1 MHSCFECIEPE
12 MLAIGKKIKSLRQ
25 QKGWSQ
31 SEIAEMLNISVPA
44 FSKIETDITDLNIS
58 RLKQIAEVFNV
69 PVVELL
75 SESSAPGAEYVDELK
90 KAKETISAQSEK
102 INKLQE
108 YVITLYEELHK
119 VKQGAVSNP

>member
-1 MHSCFECIEPE
+1 

-31 SEIAEMLNISVPA
+31 SEMAEKLSISIPA

-58 RLKQIAEVFNV
+58 RLKQISEVFNV
-69 PVVELL
+69 HIVELL
-75 SESSAPGAEYVDELK
+75 SDDTVPNAEYVDELK
-90 KAKETISAQSEK
+90 KAKETISTQAEK

-119 VKQGAVSNP
+119 VKQGSVSHP

>member
-1 MHSCFECIEPE
+1 

-31 SEIAEMLNISVPA
+31 SEMAEKLSISIPA

-58 RLKQIAEVFNV
+58 RLKQISEVFNV
-69 PVVELL
+69 HIVELL
-75 SESSAPGAEYVDELK
+75 SDNKVPNAEYVDELK
-90 KAKETISAQSEK
+90 KAKETISTQAEK

-119 VKQGAVSNP
+119 VKQGSVSHP